1 MNRVIPI
8 LATPLVKVERF
19 DHPQGMEH
27 EHLDPREETSDCH
40 SVSFVERGS
49 FVLAARKQ
57 EWRLEP
63 GMLLAFGPGEAYR
76 CRHRE
81 RRPSDVCLS
90 VGYDSEFAEEAMH
103 AAGPPAQSGF
113 RVRTLSNRLAYLKL
127 LLDRVGPEPGAKL
140 ETESLAGEIL
150 AAAWSTPW
158 STNDQPRPR
167 FRAGQLAWYADRV
180 RAACQLLQQEY
191 ADDHSLTSLAG
202 RFGMSPFHF
211 ARVFREL
218 AGVPPHRYLIG
229 VRLSEAARRLHDGA
243 SVTDSCFASGFS
255 HLSHFGRLFQRRF
268 GVTPSRYPQAAR
280 RRTN

>member
-8 LATPLVKVERF
+8 LATPLVKVARF
-19 DHPQGMEH
+19 DHPQGAEH
-27 EHLDPREETSDCH
+27 HDPREETADCH

-49 FVLAARKQ
+49 FVLTARKR
-57 EWRLEP
+57 ESRLEA
-63 GMLLAFGPGEAYR
+63 GMLLVFGPGEAYR
-76 CRHRE
+76 CRHQE
-81 RRPSDVCLS
+81 RCPSDVCLS
-90 VGYDSEFAEEAMH
+90 VGYEPEFAEEAMYVG
-103 AAGPPAQSGF
+103 APAQPGF
-113 RVRTLSNRLAYLKL
+113 RVRTSDNRLAYLKL
-127 LLDRVGPEPGAKL
+127 LLDRVAPEPDAKL
-140 ETESLAGEIL
+140 QAESLAGEIL
-150 AAAWSTPW
+150 AAAWSTG
-158 STNDQPRPR
+158 DQPRLR

-229 VRLSEAARRLHDGA
+229 VRLSEAARRLLDGA

-268 GVTPSRYPQAAR
+268 GVTPSRYPQRDSR